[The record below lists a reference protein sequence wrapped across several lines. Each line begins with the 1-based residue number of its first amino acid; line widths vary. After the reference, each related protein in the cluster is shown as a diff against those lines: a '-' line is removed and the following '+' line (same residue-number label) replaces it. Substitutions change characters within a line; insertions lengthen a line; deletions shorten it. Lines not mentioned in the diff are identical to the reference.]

1 MSDIFYSRYWK
12 KFKKTQICTSLLII
26 IAKQTIDWIFLLN
39 CKWYLVLLHFI
50 HIQCF
55 TCHIIKALSMQI
67 ILGRQIYCWTWI
79 WGIAHL
85 ALCLTIGCIRV
96 STGSGGGCVP
106 TDVLQSAATFLPPSP
121 LAASAPWSPATAT
134 SSSARVQVGFNL
146 WWQQLYWAMNTMN
159 SPAPTH
165 LLLHRGTSNHQIHQ
179 LFVIYLVILNI
190 LFRM

>member
-1 MSDIFYSRYWK
+1 
-12 KFKKTQICTSLLII
+12 
-26 IAKQTIDWIFLLN
+26 
-39 CKWYLVLLHFI
+39 
-50 HIQCF
+50 
-55 TCHIIKALSMQI
+55 MQI
-67 ILGRQIYCWTWI
+67 ILGRQIYFLTW
-79 WGIAHL
+79 GFAHL

-159 SPAPTH
+159 SPAPKH
-165 LLLHRGTSNHQIHQ
+165 LLLHRGTSDHQIHH
-179 LFVIYLVILNI
+179 LFLIYLEILNLLLRQTWTDLWFFALFWLRKQPQQVVIYVSQLVS
-190 LFRM
+190 

>member
-1 MSDIFYSRYWK
+1 MQNCKNNKFWMVYGYYSIL
-12 KFKKTQICTSLLII
+12 FTFTFSI
-26 IAKQTIDWIFLLN
+26 LLN
-39 CKWYLVLLHFI
+39 SH
-50 HIQCF
+50 
-55 TCHIIKALSMQI
+55 IKALNANNTGSPN
-67 ILGRQIYCWTWI
+67 ILLNMR
-79 WGIAHL
+79 
-85 ALCLTIGCIRV
+85 LCSPCPVSHSRLYPV

-165 LLLHRGTSNHQIHQ
+165 LLLHRGTSDHKIHH
-179 LFVIYLVILNI
+179 LFLIYLEILN
-190 LFRM
+190 LLLRM